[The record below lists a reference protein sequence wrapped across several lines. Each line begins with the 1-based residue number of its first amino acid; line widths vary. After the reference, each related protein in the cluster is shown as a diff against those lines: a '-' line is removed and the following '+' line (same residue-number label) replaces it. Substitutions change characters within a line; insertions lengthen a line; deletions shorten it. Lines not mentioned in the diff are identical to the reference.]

1 MYHKNPKSPLLF
13 FKYSPNLFDAFSKKI
28 SLFQVCEDSLAVH
41 SRRLAELRQL
51 VAGIASAVGLDANAL
66 LGGEVEALGKRLEDV
81 RESLTQ
87 LADVAEGKL
96 NAKNEAKKQINGQR
110 TFLDSVQ
117 KVSRVN

>member
-1 MYHKNPKSPLLF
+1 M
-13 FKYSPNLFDAFSKKI
+13 
-28 SLFQVCEDSLAVH
+28 
-41 SRRLAELRQL
+41 
-51 VAGIASAVGLDANAL
+51 DANAL

-96 NAKNEAKKQINGQR
+96 SAKNEAKKDIVGQR

-117 KVSRVN
+117 RVSVIQIGNRLYSYKTFIAYRA

>member
-1 MYHKNPKSPLLF
+1 MFLPQHLHNPFLF
-13 FKYSPNLFDAFSKKI
+13 L
-28 SLFQVCEDSLAVH
+28 QVCEDTLATH

-96 NAKNEAKKQINGQR
+96 NAKNEAKKEINGQR

-117 KVSRVN
+117 KVSSHLYHSILF